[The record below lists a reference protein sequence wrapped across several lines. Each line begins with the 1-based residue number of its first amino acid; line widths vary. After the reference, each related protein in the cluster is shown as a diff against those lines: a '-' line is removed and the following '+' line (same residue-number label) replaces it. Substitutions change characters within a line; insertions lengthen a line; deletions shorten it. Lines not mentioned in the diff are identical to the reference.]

1 MTPEQLL
8 DGYRRMALIR
18 EFEERLYAL
27 FREGVLYGTTHAYT
41 GQEAIAVGVVGR
53 LDRERDVITS
63 NHRGHGHYLA
73 YSDDVDGL
81 LAELMGR
88 ASGAC
93 RGWGGSQH
101 LRYGNF
107 LSNGVLGSMI
117 PVGVGMALAEKRK
130 QSGAIVCNFL
140 GDGTLGEGVVY
151 EALNMAGPVEACRS
165 CSASRTTGISKP
177 LRPSAPSPATWLRA
191 ARVRARDGGAR
202 RQRPR
207 GDRRAPGGDRRA
219 RAPRAAAALDRV
231 RHLPHGGALQERRLV
246 LPQPRGGSAL
256 ARARSAQG
264 GRAEAAGRRARGDRE
279 DVRARVDA
287 ALERARAAAQPR
299 LEDAPGR

>member
-1 MTPEQLL
+1 MTPEELL

-18 EFEERLYAL
+18 EFEERLYGL

-53 LDRERDVITS
+53 LDRARDVITS

-73 YSDDVDGL
+73 YCDDVEGL

-101 LRYGNF
+101 LRKDNF
-107 LSNGVLGSMI
+107 LSNGVLGSML

-130 QSGAIVCNFL
+130 RSGALVCNFL

-151 EALNMAGPVEACRS
+151 ESLNMAGLWKLPVLFCVENNRYQQAVAVER
-165 CSASRTTGISKP
+165 AVAGDI
-177 LRPSAPSPATWLRA
+177 A
-191 ARVRARDGGAR
+191 ARGRAFGLEAVVLDGN
-202 RQRPR
+202 
-207 GDRRAPGGDRRA
+207 DLETVD
-219 RAPRAAAALDRV
+219 AALGEIVPRV
-231 RHLPHGGALQERRLV
+231 RDEHVPHWVVLETYRMAGHSKSDDSCYRTREEEARWAERDPLAAVERKLPAGTR
-246 LPQPRGGSAL
+246 
-256 ARARSAQG
+256 
-264 GRAEAAGRRARGDRE
+264 EAVAGE
-279 DVRARVDA
+279 VRARVDA
-287 ALERARAAAQPR
+287 ALEAARAAARPR
-299 LEDAPGR
+299 LEDAPPR

>member
-41 GQEAIAVGVVGR
+41 GQEAIAVGVIGR

-151 EALNMAGPVEACRS
+151 EALNMAGLWKLPVLFCVENNRYQQAVAAERAVAGDMAARGAAFGLETAVLDGNDLEEIDARLGKIVELVRNEHVPHWVVFDTYRMAGHSKSDDSCYRSREEEARW
-165 CSASRTTGISKP
+165 RERDP
-177 LRPSAPSPATWLRA
+177 LKAVEPKLPAGARA
-191 ARVRARDGGAR
+191 AI
-202 RQRPR
+202 
-207 GDRRAPGGDRRA
+207 
-219 RAPRAAAALDRV
+219 
-231 RHLPHGGALQERRLV
+231 EK
-246 LPQPRGGSAL
+246 
-256 ARARSAQG
+256 
-264 GRAEAAGRRARGDRE
+264 

-299 LEDAPGR
+299 LEDAPER